1 MPCFP
6 CCLVCESTFVCV
18 CFLIIQLNVC
28 RPFIM
33 YVTAMIQCCICGTS
47 RNQLVLV
54 SRQSSRR
61 LIFAN
66 VEQMRSGRE
75 FNLSLRSHGGASIVL
90 IPPRCIGRE
99 MGTNLMISGEH
110 RYVHLGLTLDPNATQ
125 IKAKYDGKFVVFT
138 HSSDQEVAFDVSM
151 GKMFKR
157 NHVNAARHH
166 SKGPKQDYPSR
177 RWTLNNDG
185 SLSPMDAPHLALG
198 DLSFSGFD
206 PDAVVVATVVAM
218 TDMTDA
224 DGSGDG
230 AKSLP
235 VAEAYSAPAV

>member
-28 RPFIM
+28 RPFIL

-75 FNLSLRSHGGASIVL
+75 FYLSLRSHGGASIVF

-99 MGTNLMISGEH
+99 LGTNLMHLGQY
-110 RYVHLGLTLDPNATQ
+110 RYVHLGLSIDPNAPQ
-125 IKAKYDGKFVVFT
+125 IKAKYNGKFVTFN
-138 HSSDQEVAFDVSM
+138 HLSSNQKVGLDISM

-157 NHVNAARHH
+157 NHVNAVRHH

-198 DLSFSGFD
+198 DLFFSGFD
-206 PDAVVVATVVAM
+206 PDAVVVATAVAM
-218 TDMTDA
+218 TDMTDVEHEA
-224 DGSGDG
+224 I
-230 AKSLP
+230 P
-235 VAEAYSAPAV
+235 VAKAYSMSAP

>member
-1 MPCFP
+1 
-6 CCLVCESTFVCV
+6 
-18 CFLIIQLNVC
+18 
-28 RPFIM
+28 
-33 YVTAMIQCCICGTS
+33 
-47 RNQLVLV
+47 
-54 SRQSSRR
+54 
-61 LIFAN
+61 
-66 VEQMRSGRE
+66 MRSGRE
-75 FNLSLRSHGGASIVL
+75 FNLSLRSHGGASIVF
-90 IPPRCIGRE
+90 IPPRMIGRE
-99 MGTNLMISGEH
+99 MGTNLMHLGEY
-110 RYVHLGLTLDPNATQ
+110 RYVHLGLTIDPNANR
-125 IKAKYDGKFVVFT
+125 IKAKYNGKYVTFK
-138 HSSDQEVAFDVSM
+138 SSSNQEVGLDIAH

-198 DLSFSGFD
+198 DLFFSGFD
-206 PDAVVVATVVAM
+206 PDAVVVAMAVAM
-218 TDMTDA
+218 TDMTDV